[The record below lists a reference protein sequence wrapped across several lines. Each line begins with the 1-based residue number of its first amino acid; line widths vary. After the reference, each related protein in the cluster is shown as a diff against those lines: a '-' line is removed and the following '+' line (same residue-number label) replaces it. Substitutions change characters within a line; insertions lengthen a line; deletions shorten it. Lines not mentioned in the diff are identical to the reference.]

1 MRMKVRTVAVI
12 GAGTMG
18 SGIAQICAQSGWETR
33 IFDAFPESLE
43 KGIGRIF
50 EFWDKG
56 IEKGKTE
63 LTDKEEWSR
72 NLKACNDIS
81 EALENVDLVIEA
93 VPEIMQLKKEIFIK
107 IEKLVPK
114 HTILATNTSSLPISE
129 IANITNCPERVIG
142 MHFFNPVP
150 IMKLLELVKH
160 EKCSKETIH
169 LAQSIGLQMGK
180 TTILVNDVPGF
191 ATSRLG
197 VILGNEAIKMLSQGV
212 ASASDIDTAMRLGYK
227 HPMGPLELSDLV
239 GLDVR
244 RDILN
249 SLAESFNDESY
260 RPHQLLNNLVDEGS
274 LGRKTKKGIYIW
286 DENGKKERNDLPK

>member
-81 EALENVDLVIEA
+81 EAVSYTHLTL
-93 VPEIMQLKKEIFIK
+93 P
-107 IEKLVPK
+107 
-114 HTILATNTSSLPISE
+114 TIL
-129 IANITNCPERVIG
+129 
-142 MHFFNPVP
+142 
-150 IMKLLELVKH
+150 LV
-160 EKCSKETIH
+160 
-169 LAQSIGLQMGK
+169 
-180 TTILVNDVPGF
+180 
-191 ATSRLG
+191 
-197 VILGNEAIKMLSQGV
+197 
-212 ASASDIDTAMRLGYK
+212 
-227 HPMGPLELSDLV
+227 
-239 GLDVR
+239 
-244 RDILN
+244 
-249 SLAESFNDESY
+249 
-260 RPHQLLNNLVDEGS
+260 
-274 LGRKTKKGIYIW
+274 
-286 DENGKKERNDLPK
+286 